1 MAEHVSSAPYHHGEM
16 PVQFHATTYRDVM
29 GLFKW
34 GALGTADLLILLVMW
49 FCTPA
54 GFFPALVIAAIVLVA
69 GLVGLRGKKTP
80 AH

>member
-1 MAEHVSSAPYHHGEM
+1 MAENAVTYHHGDM
-16 PVQFHATTYRDVM
+16 PVQAHATTYRDVM

-34 GALGTADLLILLVMW
+34 GALGTADLLVLLVMW

-54 GFFPALVIAAIVLVA
+54 GFFPGVVVAGIVLIA
-69 GLVGLRGKKTP
+69 GLVGLRKRKSP